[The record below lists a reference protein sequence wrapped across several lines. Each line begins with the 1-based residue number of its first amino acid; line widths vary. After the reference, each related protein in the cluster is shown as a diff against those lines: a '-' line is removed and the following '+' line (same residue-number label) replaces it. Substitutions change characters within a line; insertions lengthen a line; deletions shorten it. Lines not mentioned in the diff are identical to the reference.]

1 MFLTWIRMF
10 SGRMAGW
17 PAVGHFILIL
27 IGYEYERT
35 KLMFLTWIRMFWMR
49 PGCVLYE

>member
-1 MFLTWIRMF
+1 MPWLAGLKLIRRPDGGGWPD
-10 SGRMAGW
+10 GRMAAR

-35 KLMFLTWIRMFWMR
+35 K
-49 PGCVLYE
+49 